1 MGSHCIELRSAKLD
15 NVLSYIGA
23 TSLTAN
29 QVRVL
34 DTMKDRASAYQD
46 ALDHQD
52 VFWDL
57 SIPDALDHLV
67 RGRADS
73 PGEYAGCAYHAAL
86 QIIIA
91 SSGSDPVQ
99 VGYFRNPISYFFELD
114 KELQRCGVPQE
125 LCSFG
130 FLFAGP
136 PAEIP
141 FRIPGSLEG
150 YPEVGHLA
158 LSRAKAVTDAYRS
171 VIDKIDQDFV
181 DDLTTLVEK
190 LEFEHETWLSGQGRG
205 PSWYVADTLFFST
218 D

>member
-1 MGSHCIELRSAKLD
+1 MGSHCIELRSARLD
-15 NVLSYIGA
+15 KVLSFIGA
-23 TSLTAN
+23 TSLSAD

-34 DTMKDRASAYQD
+34 SLMKDRATAYQD
-46 ALDHQD
+46 TLDHQD
-52 VFWDL
+52 IFWDL

-67 RGRADS
+67 RGRADT
-73 PGEYAGCAYHAAL
+73 PGENAGCAYHAAL

-91 SSGSDPVQ
+91 INGSDPAE

-114 KELQRCGVPQE
+114 EELQRCGVPQE

-141 FRIPGSLEG
+141 FHIPGSLEG

-158 LSRAKAVTDAYRS
+158 LSRAKTVADAYRA

-190 LEFEHETWLSGQGRG
+190 LEFEHETWLSRQGRD
-205 PSWYVADTLFFST
+205 PSWSVADTLSFST